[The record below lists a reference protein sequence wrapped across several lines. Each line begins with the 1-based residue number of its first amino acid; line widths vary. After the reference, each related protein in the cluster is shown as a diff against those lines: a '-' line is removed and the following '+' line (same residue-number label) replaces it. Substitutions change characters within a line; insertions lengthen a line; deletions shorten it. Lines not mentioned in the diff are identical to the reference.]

1 MGSRKTDQPD
11 DLTIQK
17 FELKLEE
24 DEKKKAREV
33 MWKKMQKESWNNL
46 YELHKR

>member
-1 MGSRKTDQPD
+1 MGSRKTDRPD
-11 DLTIQK
+11 
-17 FELKLEE
+17 ELKNKEKATALE
-24 DEKKKAREV
+24 K